1 MTDKQ
6 QRFVDEYM
14 VDLNATQ
21 AAIRAGYSPKKRRAG
36 RLSATS
42 ENFSFER
49 NLKTQGE
56 AVKRVVNWTAVD
68 VLKRLVTLANE
79 YLHTLTSTTQ
89 VRTRDDTGECIGNE
103 VMASNIMEV
112 P

>member
-1 MTDKQ
+1 M
-6 QRFVDEYM
+6 
-14 VDLNATQ
+14 
-21 AAIRAGYSPKKRRAG
+21 
-36 RLSATS
+36 
-42 ENFSFER
+42 
-49 NLKTQGE
+49 
-56 AVKRVVNWTAVD
+56 VNWTAVD

-89 VRTRDDTGECIGNE
+89 VRMRDDTGECIGNE

>member
-1 MTDKQ
+1 M
-6 QRFVDEYM
+6 
-14 VDLNATQ
+14 
-21 AAIRAGYSPKKRRAG
+21 
-36 RLSATS
+36 
-42 ENFSFER
+42 
-49 NLKTQGE
+49 
-56 AVKRVVNWTAVD
+56 VNWTTVD

-103 VMASNIMEV
+103 VMASNIMEA